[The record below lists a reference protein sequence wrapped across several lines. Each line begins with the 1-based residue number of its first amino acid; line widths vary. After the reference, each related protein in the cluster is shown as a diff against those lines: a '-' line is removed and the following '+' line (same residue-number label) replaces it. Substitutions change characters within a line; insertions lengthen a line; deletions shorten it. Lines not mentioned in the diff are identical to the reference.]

1 MDLKQPL
8 RRGVSSAGLKQLIE
22 EAVANKPRQHHMA
35 EGYVPKERP
44 FSQVGG

>member
-8 RRGVSSAGLKQLIE
+8 RRGVSSAGLKRLIE
-22 EAVANKPRQHHMA
+22 EAVARKPLRHYLA
-35 EGYVPKERP
+35 EGYVPKDRP